1 MICATMKDAKAR
13 LNSLVQSAEQ
23 GESVVLM
30 RGSRHVAAIVPI
42 SESDLD
48 LNIPLTDEQ
57 ASRFWQ
63 MVDKEPLEELR
74 DPKDLLK

>member
-13 LNSLVQSAEQ
+13 LNRLVQSAEA

-42 SESDLD
+42 SEDDLD
-48 LNIPLTDEQ
+48 LKLMLSDAQ
-57 ASRFWQ
+57 ATRFW
-63 MVDKEPLEELR
+63 EEIENGALTALR
-74 DPKDLLK
+74 DPKDLLA

>member
-13 LNSLVQSAEQ
+13 LNRLVQSAEA

-42 SESDLD
+42 SDDDLE
-48 LNIPLTDEQ
+48 LNIHLSDGQ
-57 ASRFWQ
+57 AGRFWDEI
-63 MVDKEPLEELR
+63 DKGTLAELQ
-74 DPKDLLK
+74 DPKDILS

>member
-13 LNSLVQSAEQ
+13 LNRLVQSAEA

-42 SESDLD
+42 SEDDID
-48 LNIPLTDEQ
+48 LNISLSDAQ
-57 ASRFWQ
+57 ANRFWEN
-63 MVDKEPLEELR
+63 VEAETLKELR
-74 DPKDLLK
+74 DPKELLS

>member
-13 LNSLVQSAEQ
+13 LNRLVQSAEQ

-42 SESDLD
+42 SEDDLE
-48 LNIPLTDEQ
+48 LSLSLTDEQ
-57 ASRFWQ
+57 AGRFWQ
-63 MVDKEPLEELR
+63 SIEETPLKELR
-74 DPKDLLK
+74 DPKDILK